1 VPSIRSP
8 LAILRK
14 VLVCKRHELKGD
26 YLKQGISIA
35 VVGSVNADY
44 SVFMK
49 RLPLPGETV
58 LASDSGRFAGGK
70 GLNQAVAIHRAGGDV
85 TFQFAVGDDDDGK
98 FLTSFLTEQKLV
110 FSRILDAATATSKAF
125 ILVDQDGENQIAVV
139 PGANYSPKL
148 QEQSFQDGPG
158 LLVLQLEIGND
169 NNLVVAELAKKA
181 GWKVVLTP
189 APSSEFDS
197 KLLEFIDI
205 ITLNETEVTQI
216 VGVTDFE
223 SAGAELSKLVGLVF
237 VTRGAQG
244 VSVFDDGQL
253 MGNVE
258 AMAVDAIDA
267 TGAGDTFCGYV
278 VAGLAQGLTPLEA
291 AELGTVAAG
300 ISVQSRGASNSIP
313 ARHEVDS
320 LMLKRRKG

>member
-1 VPSIRSP
+1 M
-8 LAILRK
+8 
-14 VLVCKRHELKGD
+14 
-26 YLKQGISIA
+26 KQGISIA

-49 RLPLPGETV
+49 KLPLPGETV
-58 LASDSGRFAGGK
+58 VASESGRFAGGK

-98 FLTSFLTEQKLV
+98 FLTNFLEDQNLV
-110 FSRILDAATATSKAF
+110 FSRILETSTPTSKAF
-125 ILVDQDGENQIAVV
+125 ILVDHEGENQIAVV

-148 QEQSFQDGPG
+148 KEQSFQDGPG

-169 NNLVVAELAKKA
+169 NNLVVAALAKKA

-216 VGVTDFE
+216 AGGADFE
-223 SAGAELSKLVGLVF
+223 SAGAELSKSVGLVF
-237 VTRGAQG
+237 VTQGAQG
-244 VSVFDDGQL
+244 VSVFADGQHL
-253 MGNVE
+253 GHVD
-258 AMAVDAIDA
+258 AMAVDSIDA

-278 VAGLAQGLTPLEA
+278 VAGLAQGLAPLEA

-313 ARHEVDS
+313 LRQEVDS
-320 LMLKRRKG
+320 LMLERRKG

>member
-1 VPSIRSP
+1 M
-8 LAILRK
+8 
-14 VLVCKRHELKGD
+14 
-26 YLKQGISIA
+26 KQGISIA

-49 RLPLPGETV
+49 KLPLPGETV
-58 LASDSGRFAGGK
+58 LAFDSGRFAGGK

-85 TFQFAVGDDDDGK
+85 TFQFAVGDDDDGG
-98 FLTSFLTEQKLV
+98 FLTNFLSEQKVV
-110 FSRILDAATATSKAF
+110 FSRILDSGTATSKAF

-148 QEQSFQDGPG
+148 REQSFQEGPG
-158 LLVLQLEIGND
+158 LLVLQLEIGNK
-169 NNLVVAELAKKA
+169 NNLVVAALAKKA

-189 APSSEFDS
+189 APSSEFDP
-197 KLLEFIDI
+197 KLLEFVDI
-205 ITLNETEVTQI
+205 ITLNETEVTQL
-216 VGVTDFE
+216 VGATDFE

-244 VSVFDDGQL
+244 VWVFADGQFL
-253 MGNVE
+253 GNVD

-267 TGAGDTFCGYV
+267 TGAGDTFCGYA

-313 ARHEVDS
+313 SRHEVDS
-320 LMLKRRKG
+320 LMLKRQKG

>member
-1 VPSIRSP
+1 M
-8 LAILRK
+8 
-14 VLVCKRHELKGD
+14 
-26 YLKQGISIA
+26 KQGIFIA

-49 RLPLPGETV
+49 KLPLPGETV
-58 LASDSGRFAGGK
+58 VASESGRFAGGK

-98 FLTSFLTEQKLV
+98 FLTNFLEDQNLV
-110 FSRILDAATATSKAF
+110 FSRILETSTPTSKAF
-125 ILVDQDGENQIAVV
+125 IFVDQEGENQIAVV

-148 QEQSFQDGPG
+148 KEQSFQDGPG

-169 NNLVVAELAKKA
+169 NNLVVAALAKKA

-216 VGVTDFE
+216 AGGADFK
-223 SAGAELSKLVGLVF
+223 SAGAELSKSVGLVF
-237 VTRGAQG
+237 VTQGAQG
-244 VSVFDDGQL
+244 VSVFADGEL
-253 MGNVE
+253 LGHVE
-258 AMAVDAIDA
+258 AMKVDAIDA

-313 ARHEVDS
+313 LRQEVDS
-320 LMLKRRKG
+320 LMLERRKG

>member
-1 VPSIRSP
+1 M
-8 LAILRK
+8 
-14 VLVCKRHELKGD
+14 
-26 YLKQGISIA
+26 KQGISIA

-49 RLPLPGETV
+49 KLPLPGETV
-58 LASDSGRFAGGK
+58 LAFDSGRFAGGK

-85 TFQFAVGDDDDGK
+85 TFQFAVGDDDDGE
-98 FLTSFLTEQKLV
+98 FLTNFLSEQKV
-110 FSRILDAATATSKAF
+110 DFSRILDSGTATSKAF

-148 QEQSFQDGPG
+148 REQSFEEGPG
-158 LLVLQLEIGND
+158 LLVLQLEIGNE
-169 NNLVVAELAKKA
+169 NNLVVAALAKKA

-189 APSSEFDS
+189 APSSEFDP
-197 KLLEFIDI
+197 KLLEFVDI
-205 ITLNETEVTQI
+205 ITLNETEVTQL
-216 VGVTDFE
+216 VGATDFE

-244 VSVFDDGQL
+244 VSVFADGQFL
-253 MGNVE
+253 GNVD
-258 AMAVDAIDA
+258 AMAVVAIDA
-267 TGAGDTFCGYV
+267 TGAGDTFCGYAL
-278 VAGLAQGLTPLEA
+278 AGLAQGLTPLEA

-313 ARHEVDS
+313 SRHEVDS
-320 LMLKRRKG
+320 LMLKRQKG

>member
-1 VPSIRSP
+1 
-8 LAILRK
+8 
-14 VLVCKRHELKGD
+14 
-26 YLKQGISIA
+26 LKQGITIA

-49 RLPLPGETV
+49 KLPLPGETV
-58 LASDSGRFAGGK
+58 LASESGRFAGGK

-85 TFQFAVGDDDDGK
+85 TFQFAVGDDDDGE
-98 FLTSFLTEQKLV
+98 FLTNFLSEQKVV
-110 FSRILDAATATSKAF
+110 FSRILDSGTATSKAF

-148 QEQSFQDGPG
+148 KEQSFQEGPG
-158 LLVLQLEIGND
+158 LLVLQLEIGNE
-169 NNLVVAELAKKA
+169 NNLVVAALAKKA

-189 APSSEFDS
+189 APSSEFDP
-197 KLLEFIDI
+197 KLLEFVDI
-205 ITLNETEVTQI
+205 ITLNETEVTQL
-216 VGVTDFE
+216 VGATDFE

-244 VSVFDDGQL
+244 VSVFADGQF
-253 MGNVE
+253 MGNVN

-267 TGAGDTFCGYV
+267 TGAGDTFCGYA

-313 ARHEVDS
+313 SRHEVDS
-320 LMLKRRKG
+320 LMLKRQKG

>member
-1 VPSIRSP
+1 M
-8 LAILRK
+8 
-14 VLVCKRHELKGD
+14 
-26 YLKQGISIA
+26 KQGISIA

-49 RLPLPGETV
+49 KLPLPGETV
-58 LASDSGRFAGGK
+58 VASESGRFAGGK
-70 GLNQAVAIHRAGGDV
+70 GLNQAVAIHRAGGDL

-98 FLTSFLTEQKLV
+98 FLTNFLEDQNLV
-110 FSRILDAATATSKAF
+110 FSRILETSTPTSKAF
-125 ILVDQDGENQIAVV
+125 ILVDQEGENQIAVV

-148 QEQSFQDGPG
+148 KEQSFQDGPG

-169 NNLVVAELAKKA
+169 NNLVVAALAKKA

-216 VGVTDFE
+216 AGGADFE
-223 SAGAELSKLVGLVF
+223 SAGAELSKSVGLVF
-237 VTRGAQG
+237 VTQGAQG
-244 VSVFDDGQL
+244 VSVFADGQHL
-253 MGNVE
+253 GHVD
-258 AMAVDAIDA
+258 AMAVDSIDA

-278 VAGLAQGLTPLEA
+278 VAGLAQGLAPLEA

-313 ARHEVDS
+313 LRQEVDS
-320 LMLKRRKG
+320 LMLERRKN

>member
-1 VPSIRSP
+1 M
-8 LAILRK
+8 
-14 VLVCKRHELKGD
+14 
-26 YLKQGISIA
+26 KQGISIA

-49 RLPLPGETV
+49 KLPLPGETV
-58 LASDSGRFAGGK
+58 VASESGRFAGGK

-98 FLTSFLTEQKLV
+98 FLTNFLEDQNLV
-110 FSRILDAATATSKAF
+110 FSRILETSTPTSKAF
-125 ILVDQDGENQIAVV
+125 ILVDQEGENQIAVV

-148 QEQSFQDGPG
+148 KEQSFQDGPG

-169 NNLVVAELAKKA
+169 NNLVVAALAKKA

-216 VGVTDFE
+216 AGGADFE
-223 SAGAELSKLVGLVF
+223 SAGAELSKSVGLVF
-237 VTRGAQG
+237 VTQGAQG
-244 VSVFDDGQL
+244 VSVFADRQL
-253 MGNVE
+253 LGHVD
-258 AMAVDAIDA
+258 AMAVDSIDA

-278 VAGLAQGLTPLEA
+278 VAGLSQGLTPLEA
-291 AELGTVAAG
+291 AELGSVAAG
-300 ISVQSRGASNSIP
+300 ISDQSRGASNSIP
-313 ARHEVDS
+313 LTQEADS
-320 LMLKRRKG
+320 LMLERRKG

>member
-1 VPSIRSP
+1 M
-8 LAILRK
+8 
-14 VLVCKRHELKGD
+14 
-26 YLKQGISIA
+26 KQGISIA

-49 RLPLPGETV
+49 KLPLPGETV

-85 TFQFAVGDDDDGK
+85 TFQFAVGDDDDGE
-98 FLTSFLTEQKLV
+98 FLTNFLSEQKVV
-110 FSRILDAATATSKAF
+110 FSKILDSGTATSKAF

-148 QEQSFQDGPG
+148 REQSFQEGPG
-158 LLVLQLEIGND
+158 LLVLQLEIGNE
-169 NNLVVAELAKKA
+169 NNLVVAALAKKA

-189 APSSEFDS
+189 APSSEFDPR
-197 KLLEFIDI
+197 LLEFVDI
-205 ITLNETEVTQI
+205 ITLNETEVTQLA
-216 VGVTDFE
+216 GATDFE

-253 MGNVE
+253 LGNVE

-267 TGAGDTFCGYV
+267 TGAGDTFCGYA
-278 VAGLAQGLTPLEA
+278 VAGLAQGLTPLES

-313 ARHEVDS
+313 SRHEVDS
-320 LMLKRRKG
+320 LMLKRQKG

>member
-1 VPSIRSP
+1 M
-8 LAILRK
+8 
-14 VLVCKRHELKGD
+14 
-26 YLKQGISIA
+26 KQGISIA

-49 RLPLPGETV
+49 KLPLPGETV
-58 LASDSGRFAGGK
+58 LAFDSGRFAGGK

-85 TFQFAVGDDDDGK
+85 TFQFAVGDDDDGE
-98 FLTSFLTEQKLV
+98 FLTNFLSEQKV
-110 FSRILDAATATSKAF
+110 DFSRILDSGTATSKAF

-148 QEQSFQDGPG
+148 REQSFQEGPG
-158 LLVLQLEIGND
+158 LLVLQLEIGNE
-169 NNLVVAELAKKA
+169 NNLVVAALAKKA

-189 APSSEFDS
+189 APSSEFDP
-197 KLLEFIDI
+197 KLLEFVDI
-205 ITLNETEVTQI
+205 ITLNETEVTQL
-216 VGVTDFE
+216 VGATDFE

-244 VSVFDDGQL
+244 VSVFADGQFL
-253 MGNVE
+253 GNVD
-258 AMAVDAIDA
+258 AMAVVAIDA
-267 TGAGDTFCGYV
+267 TGAGDTFCGYA

-313 ARHEVDS
+313 SRHEVDS
-320 LMLKRRKG
+320 LMLKRQKG

>member
-1 VPSIRSP
+1 
-8 LAILRK
+8 
-14 VLVCKRHELKGD
+14 
-26 YLKQGISIA
+26 LKQGISIA

-49 RLPLPGETV
+49 KLPLPGETV

-70 GLNQAVAIHRAGGDV
+70 GLNQAVAIHRAGGEV
-85 TFQFAVGDDDDGK
+85 TFQFAVGDDDDGQ
-98 FLTSFLTEQKLV
+98 FLTNFLTEQKVV
-110 FSRILDAATATSKAF
+110 FSRILDSGTATSKAF
-125 ILVDQDGENQIAVV
+125 ILVDQKGENQIAVV

-148 QEQSFQDGPG
+148 KEQSFQDGPG
-158 LLVLQLEIGND
+158 LLVLQLEIGNE
-169 NNLVVAELAKKA
+169 NNKAVAALAKKA

-223 SAGAELSKLVGLVF
+223 GAGAELSKRVGLVF

-253 MGNVE
+253 LGNVE

-278 VAGLAQGLTPLEA
+278 VAGLAQGLAPLEA

-313 ARHEVDS
+313 VRHDVD
-320 LMLKRRKG
+320 LLLLKRRRG

>member
-1 VPSIRSP
+1 
-8 LAILRK
+8 
-14 VLVCKRHELKGD
+14 
-26 YLKQGISIA
+26 LKQGISIA

-49 RLPLPGETV
+49 KLPLPGETV
-58 LASDSGRFAGGK
+58 VASDSGRFAGGK

-85 TFQFAVGDDDDGK
+85 TFQFAVGDDDDGE
-98 FLTSFLTEQKLV
+98 FLTNFLSEQKVV
-110 FSRILDAATATSKAF
+110 FSRILDSGTATSKAF
-125 ILVDQDGENQIAVV
+125 ILVDQEGENQIAVV

-158 LLVLQLEIGND
+158 LLVLQLEIGNE
-169 NNLVVAELAKKA
+169 NNLVVAALAKKA

-189 APSSEFDS
+189 APSSEFDP

-205 ITLNETEVTQI
+205 ITLNETEVTQLA
-216 VGVTDFE
+216 GATDFE

-244 VSVFDDGQL
+244 VSVFADGQFL
-253 MGNVE
+253 GNVD
-258 AMAVDAIDA
+258 AMVVDAIDA
-267 TGAGDTFCGYV
+267 TGAGDTFCGYA

-313 ARHEVDS
+313 ARYEVDS
-320 LMLKRRKG
+320 LLLKRRKG

>member
-1 VPSIRSP
+1 M
-8 LAILRK
+8 
-14 VLVCKRHELKGD
+14 
-26 YLKQGISIA
+26 KQGISIA

-49 RLPLPGETV
+49 KLPLPGETV

-85 TFQFAVGDDDDGK
+85 TFQFAVGDDDDGG
-98 FLTSFLTEQKLV
+98 FLTNFLSEQKVV
-110 FSRILDAATATSKAF
+110 FSRILDSGTATSKAF

-148 QEQSFQDGPG
+148 QEQSFQEGPG
-158 LLVLQLEIGND
+158 LLVLQLEIGNE
-169 NNLVVAELAKKA
+169 NNLVVAALAKKA

-189 APSSEFDS
+189 APSSEFDP
-197 KLLEFIDI
+197 KLLEFVDI
-205 ITLNETEVTQI
+205 ITLNETEVTQL
-216 VGVTDFE
+216 VGATDFE

-253 MGNVE
+253 LGNVE

-267 TGAGDTFCGYV
+267 TGAGDTFCGYA

-313 ARHEVDS
+313 SRHEVDS

>member
-1 VPSIRSP
+1 
-8 LAILRK
+8 
-14 VLVCKRHELKGD
+14 
-26 YLKQGISIA
+26 LKQGITIA

-49 RLPLPGETV
+49 KLPLPGETV
-58 LASDSGRFAGGK
+58 LASESGRFAGGK

-85 TFQFAVGDDDDGK
+85 TFQFAVGDDDDGE
-98 FLTSFLTEQKLV
+98 FLTNFLSEQKVV
-110 FSRILDAATATSKAF
+110 FSRILDSGTATSKAF

-148 QEQSFQDGPG
+148 KEQSFQKGAG
-158 LLVLQLEIGND
+158 LLVLQLEIGNE
-169 NNLVVAELAKKA
+169 NNLVVAALAKKA

-189 APSSEFDS
+189 APSSEFDP
-197 KLLEFIDI
+197 KLLEFVDI
-205 ITLNETEVTQI
+205 ITLNETEVTQL
-216 VGVTDFE
+216 VGATDFE

-244 VSVFDDGQL
+244 VSVFADGQF
-253 MGNVE
+253 MGNVN
-258 AMAVDAIDA
+258 AMSVDAIDA
-267 TGAGDTFCGYV
+267 TGAGDTFCGYA

-313 ARHEVDS
+313 SRHEVDS
-320 LMLKRRKG
+320 LMLKRQKG

>member
-1 VPSIRSP
+1 
-8 LAILRK
+8 
-14 VLVCKRHELKGD
+14 
-26 YLKQGISIA
+26 LKQGISIA

-49 RLPLPGETV
+49 KLPLPGETV

-70 GLNQAVAIHRAGGDV
+70 GLNQAVAIHRAGGEV
-85 TFQFAVGDDDDGK
+85 TFQFAVGDDDDGQ
-98 FLTSFLTEQKLV
+98 FLTNFLTEQKVV
-110 FSRILDAATATSKAF
+110 FSRILDSGTATSKAF
-125 ILVDQDGENQIAVV
+125 ILVDQKGENQIAVV

-148 QEQSFQDGPG
+148 KEQSFQDGPG
-158 LLVLQLEIGND
+158 LLVLQLEIGNE
-169 NNLVVAELAKKA
+169 NNKAVAALAKKA

-216 VGVTDFE
+216 VGVSDFE
-223 SAGAELSKLVGLVF
+223 GAGAELSKRVGLVF

-253 MGNVE
+253 LGNVE

-320 LMLKRRKG
+320 LLLKRRKG

>member
-1 VPSIRSP
+1 
-8 LAILRK
+8 
-14 VLVCKRHELKGD
+14 
-26 YLKQGISIA
+26 LKQGISIA

-49 RLPLPGETV
+49 KLPLPGETV

-85 TFQFAVGDDDDGK
+85 TFQFAIGDDDDGK
-98 FLTSFLTEQKLV
+98 FLTNFLTEQKVV
-110 FSRILDAATATSKAF
+110 FSRILDTGTATSKAF
-125 ILVDQDGENQIAVV
+125 ILVDQEGENQIAVI
-139 PGANYSPKL
+139 PGANYSPQLK
-148 QEQSFQDGPG
+148 EQSFQDGPG
-158 LLVLQLEIGND
+158 LLVLQLEIGNE
-169 NNLVVAELAKKA
+169 NNKAVAALAKKA

-223 SAGAELSKLVGLVF
+223 GAGAELSKRVGLVF

-253 MGNVE
+253 LGNVE

-320 LMLKRRKG
+320 LLLKRRKG

>member
-1 VPSIRSP
+1 M
-8 LAILRK
+8 
-14 VLVCKRHELKGD
+14 
-26 YLKQGISIA
+26 KQGISIA

-49 RLPLPGETV
+49 KLPLPGETV

-85 TFQFAVGDDDDGK
+85 TFQFAVGDDDDGG
-98 FLTSFLTEQKLV
+98 FLTNFLSEQKVV
-110 FSRILDAATATSKAF
+110 FSRILDSGTATSKAF

-148 QEQSFQDGPG
+148 REQSFQEGPG
-158 LLVLQLEIGND
+158 LLVLQLEIGNE
-169 NNLVVAELAKKA
+169 NNLVVAALAKKA

-189 APSSEFDS
+189 APSSEFDP
-197 KLLEFIDI
+197 KLLEFVDI
-205 ITLNETEVTQI
+205 ITLNETEVTQLA
-216 VGVTDFE
+216 GATDFE

-253 MGNVE
+253 LGNVE

-267 TGAGDTFCGYV
+267 TGAGDTFCGYA

-313 ARHEVDS
+313 SRHEVDS

>member
-1 VPSIRSP
+1 
-8 LAILRK
+8 
-14 VLVCKRHELKGD
+14 
-26 YLKQGISIA
+26 LKQGISIA

-49 RLPLPGETV
+49 KLPLPGETV

-85 TFQFAVGDDDDGK
+85 TFQFAVGDDDDGE
-98 FLTSFLTEQKLV
+98 FLTNFLSEQKVV
-110 FSRILDAATATSKAF
+110 FSRILDSGTATSKAF

-148 QEQSFQDGPG
+148 REQSFQEGPG
-158 LLVLQLEIGND
+158 LLVLQLEIGNE
-169 NNLVVAELAKKA
+169 NNLVVAALAKKA

-189 APSSEFDS
+189 APSSEFDP
-197 KLLEFIDI
+197 KLLEFVDI
-205 ITLNETEVTQI
+205 ITLNETEVTQL
-216 VGVTDFE
+216 VGATDFE

-244 VSVFDDGQL
+244 VSVFADGQFL
-253 MGNVE
+253 GNVD

-267 TGAGDTFCGYV
+267 TGAGDTFCGYA

-313 ARHEVDS
+313 SRHEVDS
-320 LMLKRRKG
+320 LMLKRQKG

>member
-1 VPSIRSP
+1 
-8 LAILRK
+8 
-14 VLVCKRHELKGD
+14 
-26 YLKQGISIA
+26 LKQGISIA

-49 RLPLPGETV
+49 KLPLPGETV
-58 LASDSGRFAGGK
+58 LASESGRFAGGK

-85 TFQFAVGDDDDGK
+85 TFQFAVGNDDDGK
-98 FLTSFLTEQKLV
+98 FLTNFLTEQKLV
-110 FSRILDAATATSKAF
+110 FSKILDSVTPTSKAF

-148 QEQSFQDGPG
+148 REQSFQDGPG
-158 LLVLQLEIGND
+158 LLVLQLEIGNE
-169 NNLVVAELAKKA
+169 NNLVVAALAKEA

-216 VGVTDFE
+216 AGGADFE
-223 SAGAELSKLVGLVF
+223 SAGAELSKSVGLVF
-237 VTRGAQG
+237 VTQGAQG
-244 VSVFDDGQL
+244 VSVFADGKL
-253 MGNVE
+253 LGHVE
-258 AMAVDAIDA
+258 AMKVDSIDA

-278 VAGLAQGLTPLEA
+278 VAGLSQGLTPLEA

-313 ARHEVDS
+313 LRQEVDS
-320 LMLKRRKG
+320 LMLERRKN

>member
-1 VPSIRSP
+1 
-8 LAILRK
+8 
-14 VLVCKRHELKGD
+14 
-26 YLKQGISIA
+26 
-35 VVGSVNADY
+35 
-44 SVFMK
+44 MK
-49 RLPLPGETV
+49 KLPLPGETV
-58 LASDSGRFAGGK
+58 LASESGRFAGGK

-98 FLTSFLTEQKLV
+98 FLTNFLDEQKVV
-110 FSRILDAATATSKAF
+110 FSRILDAVTPTSKAF

-148 QEQSFQDGPG
+148 REQNFQDGAG

-169 NNLVVAELAKKA
+169 SNLVVAELAKKA
-181 GWKVVLTP
+181 GWRVVLTP
-189 APSSEFDS
+189 APSSEFDP

-216 VGVTDFE
+216 AGGADFE
-223 SAGAELSKLVGLVF
+223 SAGAELSKNVGLVF
-237 VTRGAQG
+237 VTQGAQG
-244 VSVFDDGQL
+244 VSVFADGQL
-253 MGNVE
+253 LGHVD

-313 ARHEVDS
+313 LRQEVDL

>member
-1 VPSIRSP
+1 
-8 LAILRK
+8 
-14 VLVCKRHELKGD
+14 
-26 YLKQGISIA
+26 LKQGISIA

-49 RLPLPGETV
+49 KLPLPGETV
-58 LASDSGRFAGGK
+58 LASESGRFAGGK

-98 FLTSFLTEQKLV
+98 FLTNFLDEQKVV
-110 FSRILDAATATSKAF
+110 FSRILDAVTPTSKAF

-148 QEQSFQDGPG
+148 KEQNFQDGPG

-169 NNLVVAELAKKA
+169 NNLVVAALAKKA

-216 VGVTDFE
+216 AGGTDFE
-223 SAGAELSKLVGLVF
+223 SSGAELSKRVGLVF
-237 VTRGAQG
+237 VTQGAQG
-244 VSVFDDGQL
+244 VSVFADGQL
-253 MGNVE
+253 LGH
-258 AMAVDAIDA
+258 VDAMVVDSIDA

-313 ARHEVDS
+313 SRQEVDA
-320 LMLKRRKG
+320 LMLERRKG

>member
-1 VPSIRSP
+1 M
-8 LAILRK
+8 
-14 VLVCKRHELKGD
+14 
-26 YLKQGISIA
+26 KQGISIA

-49 RLPLPGETV
+49 KLPLPGETV
-58 LASDSGRFAGGK
+58 VASDSGRFAGGK

-85 TFQFAVGDDDDGK
+85 TFQFAVGDDDDGE
-98 FLTSFLTEQKLV
+98 FLTNFLSEQKVV
-110 FSRILDAATATSKAF
+110 FSRILDSGTATSKAF
-125 ILVDQDGENQIAVV
+125 ILVDQEGENQIAVV

-158 LLVLQLEIGND
+158 LLVLQLEIGNE
-169 NNLVVAELAKKA
+169 NNLVVAALAKKA

-189 APSSEFDS
+189 APSSEFDP

-205 ITLNETEVTQI
+205 ITLNETEVTQLA
-216 VGVTDFE
+216 GATDFE

-244 VSVFDDGQL
+244 VSVFADGQFL
-253 MGNVE
+253 GNVD
-258 AMAVDAIDA
+258 AMVVDAIDA
-267 TGAGDTFCGYV
+267 TGAGDTFCGYA

-313 ARHEVDS
+313 ARYEVDS
-320 LMLKRRKG
+320 LLLKRRKG

>member
-1 VPSIRSP
+1 M
-8 LAILRK
+8 
-14 VLVCKRHELKGD
+14 
-26 YLKQGISIA
+26 KQGISIA

-49 RLPLPGETV
+49 KLPLPGETV

-85 TFQFAVGDDDDGK
+85 TFQFAIGDDDDGE
-98 FLTSFLTEQKLV
+98 FLTNFLTEQKVV
-110 FSRILDAATATSKAF
+110 FSRILDTGTATSKAF
-125 ILVDQDGENQIAVV
+125 ILVDQEGENQIAVV
-139 PGANYSPKL
+139 PGANYSPQLK
-148 QEQSFQDGPG
+148 EQSFQDGPG

-223 SAGAELSKLVGLVF
+223 GAGAELSKRVGLVF

-253 MGNVE
+253 LGNVE

-320 LMLKRRKG
+320 LLLKRRKG

>member
-1 VPSIRSP
+1 M
-8 LAILRK
+8 
-14 VLVCKRHELKGD
+14 
-26 YLKQGISIA
+26 KQGISIA

-49 RLPLPGETV
+49 KLPLPGETV
-58 LASDSGRFAGGK
+58 LAFDSGRFAGGK

-85 TFQFAVGDDDDGK
+85 TFQFAVGDDDDGE
-98 FLTSFLTEQKLV
+98 FLTNFLSEQKV
-110 FSRILDAATATSKAF
+110 DFSRILDSGTATSKAF

-148 QEQSFQDGPG
+148 REQSFEEGPG
-158 LLVLQLEIGND
+158 LLVLQLEIGNE
-169 NNLVVAELAKKA
+169 NNLVVAALAKKA

-189 APSSEFDS
+189 APSSEFDP
-197 KLLEFIDI
+197 KLLEFVDI
-205 ITLNETEVTQI
+205 ITLNETEVTQL
-216 VGVTDFE
+216 VGATDFE

-244 VSVFDDGQL
+244 VSVFADGQFL
-253 MGNVE
+253 GNVD
-258 AMAVDAIDA
+258 AMAVVAIDA
-267 TGAGDTFCGYV
+267 TGAGDTFCGYA

-313 ARHEVDS
+313 SRHEVDS
-320 LMLKRRKG
+320 LMLKRQKG

>member
-1 VPSIRSP
+1 
-8 LAILRK
+8 
-14 VLVCKRHELKGD
+14 
-26 YLKQGISIA
+26 LKQGISIA

-49 RLPLPGETV
+49 KLPLPGETV

-85 TFQFAVGDDDDGK
+85 TFQFAVGDDDDGG
-98 FLTSFLTEQKLV
+98 FLTNFLSEQKVV
-110 FSRILDAATATSKAF
+110 FSRILDSGTATSKAF

-148 QEQSFQDGPG
+148 QEQSFQEGPG
-158 LLVLQLEIGND
+158 LLVLQLEIGNE
-169 NNLVVAELAKKA
+169 NNLVVAALAKKA

-189 APSSEFDS
+189 APSSEFDP
-197 KLLEFIDI
+197 KLLEFVDI
-205 ITLNETEVTQI
+205 ITLNETEVTQLA
-216 VGVTDFE
+216 GATDFE

-253 MGNVE
+253 LGNVE

-267 TGAGDTFCGYV
+267 TGAGDTFCGYA

-313 ARHEVDS
+313 SRHEVDS

>member
-1 VPSIRSP
+1 
-8 LAILRK
+8 
-14 VLVCKRHELKGD
+14 
-26 YLKQGISIA
+26 LKQGISIA

-49 RLPLPGETV
+49 KLPLPGETV

-70 GLNQAVAIHRAGGDV
+70 GLNQAVAIHRAGGEV
-85 TFQFAVGDDDDGK
+85 TFQFAVGDDDDGQ
-98 FLTSFLTEQKLV
+98 FLTNFLTEQKVV
-110 FSRILDAATATSKAF
+110 FSRILDSGTATSKAF
-125 ILVDQDGENQIAVV
+125 ILVDQKGENQIAVV

-148 QEQSFQDGPG
+148 KEQSFQDGPG
-158 LLVLQLEIGND
+158 LLVLQLEIGNE
-169 NNLVVAELAKKA
+169 NNKAVAALAKKA

-216 VGVTDFE
+216 VGVSDFE
-223 SAGAELSKLVGLVF
+223 GAGAELSKRVGLVF

-253 MGNVE
+253 LGNVE

-278 VAGLAQGLTPLEA
+278 VAGLAQGLAPLEA

-313 ARHEVDS
+313 VRHDVD
-320 LMLKRRKG
+320 LLLLKRRRG

>member
-1 VPSIRSP
+1 M
-8 LAILRK
+8 
-14 VLVCKRHELKGD
+14 
-26 YLKQGISIA
+26 KQGISIA

-49 RLPLPGETV
+49 KLPLPGETV
-58 LASDSGRFAGGK
+58 LAFDSGRFAGGK

-85 TFQFAVGDDDDGK
+85 TFQFAVGDDDDGE
-98 FLTSFLTEQKLV
+98 FLTDFLSEQKV
-110 FSRILDAATATSKAF
+110 DFSRILDSGNATSKAF

-148 QEQSFQDGPG
+148 REQSFQEGPG
-158 LLVLQLEIGND
+158 LLVLQLEIGNE
-169 NNLVVAELAKKA
+169 NNLLVAALAKKA

-197 KLLEFIDI
+197 KLLEFVDI
-205 ITLNETEVTQI
+205 ITLNETEVTQL
-216 VGVTDFE
+216 VGATDFE

-244 VSVFDDGQL
+244 VSVFADGQFL
-253 MGNVE
+253 GNVD
-258 AMAVDAIDA
+258 AMAVVAIDA
-267 TGAGDTFCGYV
+267 TGAGDTFCGYA

-313 ARHEVDS
+313 SRHEVDS
-320 LMLKRRKG
+320 LMLKRQKG

>member
-1 VPSIRSP
+1 M
-8 LAILRK
+8 
-14 VLVCKRHELKGD
+14 
-26 YLKQGISIA
+26 KQGISIA

-49 RLPLPGETV
+49 KLPLPGETV

-85 TFQFAVGDDDDGK
+85 TFQFAVGDDDDGG
-98 FLTSFLTEQKLV
+98 FLTNFLSEQKVV
-110 FSRILDAATATSKAF
+110 FSRILDSGTATSKAF

-148 QEQSFQDGPG
+148 REQSFQEGPG
-158 LLVLQLEIGND
+158 LLVLQLEIGNK
-169 NNLVVAELAKKA
+169 NNLVVAALAKKA

-189 APSSEFDS
+189 APSSEFDP
-197 KLLEFIDI
+197 KLLEFVDI
-205 ITLNETEVTQI
+205 ITLNETEVTQL
-216 VGVTDFE
+216 VGATDFE

-244 VSVFDDGQL
+244 VSVFADGQFL
-253 MGNVE
+253 GNVD

-267 TGAGDTFCGYV
+267 TGAGDTFCGYA

-313 ARHEVDS
+313 SRHEVDS

>member
-1 VPSIRSP
+1 M
-8 LAILRK
+8 
-14 VLVCKRHELKGD
+14 
-26 YLKQGISIA
+26 KQGISIA

-49 RLPLPGETV
+49 KLPLPGETV

-85 TFQFAVGDDDDGK
+85 TFQFAVGDDDDGG
-98 FLTSFLTEQKLV
+98 FLTNFLSEQKVV
-110 FSRILDAATATSKAF
+110 FSRILDSGTATSKAF

-148 QEQSFQDGPG
+148 REQSFQEGPG
-158 LLVLQLEIGND
+158 LLVLQLEIGNE
-169 NNLVVAELAKKA
+169 NNLVVAALAKKA

-189 APSSEFDS
+189 APSSEFDP
-197 KLLEFIDI
+197 KLLEFVDI
-205 ITLNETEVTQI
+205 ITLNETEVTQL
-216 VGVTDFE
+216 VGATDFE

-244 VSVFDDGQL
+244 VSVFADGQFL
-253 MGNVE
+253 GNVD

-267 TGAGDTFCGYV
+267 TGAGDTFCGYA

-313 ARHEVDS
+313 SRHEVDS

>member
-1 VPSIRSP
+1 M
-8 LAILRK
+8 
-14 VLVCKRHELKGD
+14 
-26 YLKQGISIA
+26 KQGISIA

-49 RLPLPGETV
+49 KLPLPGETV

-85 TFQFAVGDDDDGK
+85 TFQFAVGDDDDGG
-98 FLTSFLTEQKLV
+98 FLTNFLSEQKVV
-110 FSRILDAATATSKAF
+110 FSRILDSGTATSKAF

-148 QEQSFQDGPG
+148 REQSFEEGPG
-158 LLVLQLEIGND
+158 LLVLQLEIGNK
-169 NNLVVAELAKKA
+169 NNLVVAALAKKA

-189 APSSEFDS
+189 APSSEFDP
-197 KLLEFIDI
+197 KLLEFVDI
-205 ITLNETEVTQI
+205 ITLNETEVTQL
-216 VGVTDFE
+216 VGATDFE

-244 VSVFDDGQL
+244 VSVFADGQFL
-253 MGNVE
+253 GNVD

-267 TGAGDTFCGYV
+267 TGAGDTFCGYA

-313 ARHEVDS
+313 SRHEVDS

>member
-1 VPSIRSP
+1 M
-8 LAILRK
+8 
-14 VLVCKRHELKGD
+14 
-26 YLKQGISIA
+26 KQGISIA

-49 RLPLPGETV
+49 KLPLPGETV
-58 LASDSGRFAGGK
+58 LASESGRFAGGK

-98 FLTSFLTEQKLV
+98 FLTNFLDEQKVV
-110 FSRILDAATATSKAF
+110 FSRILDAVTPTSKAF

-148 QEQSFQDGPG
+148 KEQNFQDGPG

-181 GWKVVLTP
+181 GWRVVLTP

-216 VGVTDFE
+216 AGGTDFE
-223 SAGAELSKLVGLVF
+223 SAGAELSKRVGLVF

-244 VSVFDDGQL
+244 VSVFADGQL
-253 MGNVE
+253 LGNVD
-258 AMAVDAIDA
+258 AMSVDAIDA

-313 ARHEVDS
+313 SRQEVDS

>member
-1 VPSIRSP
+1 
-8 LAILRK
+8 
-14 VLVCKRHELKGD
+14 
-26 YLKQGISIA
+26 LKQGISIA

-49 RLPLPGETV
+49 KLPLPGETV

-85 TFQFAVGDDDDGK
+85 TFQFAIGDDDDGE
-98 FLTSFLTEQKLV
+98 FLTNFLTEQKVV
-110 FSRILDAATATSKAF
+110 FSRILDTGTATSKAF
-125 ILVDQDGENQIAVV
+125 ILVDQEGENQIAVV
-139 PGANYSPKL
+139 PGANYSPQLK
-148 QEQSFQDGPG
+148 EQSFQDGPG

-223 SAGAELSKLVGLVF
+223 GAGAELSKRVGLVF

-253 MGNVE
+253 LGNVE

-320 LMLKRRKG
+320 LLLKRRKG